1 MREKLKKKSYGPAG
15 GNKDPRSPA
24 ANNNLKPIDLL
35 KDLEFRRSVLPAFK
49 STTREQWISSHASKT
64 MPPDVGKYTPLYR

>member
-1 MREKLKKKSYGPAG
+1 LREKLKKKSYGPAG

-24 ANNNLKPIDLL
+24 ANNNFKPIDLL

-49 STTREQWISSHASKT
+49 STTREQWI
-64 MPPDVGKYTPLYR
+64 